1 VATANSGTFDADE
14 LRRDARVIDQTTS
27 MQAVL
32 RDRDARIEYALT
44 SAMVVLSMIGVA
56 FAFATDRSELTL
68 LGVEASR
75 ATWLGLLAVLAG
87 IVGIVD
93 LVADRRGA
101 ARRRGE
107 AVVLLSSLAAEYRQ
121 ALTGQLDES
130 EVARLNGRYVEVATR
145 VPEIPERQFNRLKAR
160 HLRKVEISKELSR
173 NPGLAARIARRRV
186 MKRAKGS

>member
-1 VATANSGTFDADE
+1 MATANSGTFDADE